1 MIARLPEMHKHL
13 RELAAQVA
21 VLTATVVA
29 IDLRKERSHGG
40 LLCVGSGV
48 SLLLGGLAAFLL

>member
-21 VLTATVVA
+21 LLTTVA
-29 IDLRKERSHGG
+29 PPAEAGDDPTG
-40 LLCVGSGV
+40 
-48 SLLLGGLAAFLL
+48 F

>member
-21 VLTATVVA
+21 ILTATP
-29 IDLRKERSHGG
+29 RHGEG
-40 LLCVGSGV
+40 DEDDDPTGY
-48 SLLLGGLAAFLL
+48 